1 VSTQQPYVGIDVSK
15 DYLDTGI
22 RPGDK
27 PERTRNR
34 EAEIDQL
41 VQRLQALKPALI
53 VLEATGGLEMPVA
66 AALAVA
72 GLPVAVANPRQT
84 RKFAEASGQLAKT
97 DQIDAQVLAHFAE
110 AMHPEPRA
118 LPDEQAQHMGA
129 LLARRRQLVEM
140 LVAEKNRLQ
149 RASAR
154 VRPRLTAHIEWL
166 EQELAD
172 LDQDLNQSIQDSP
185 IWREKE
191 DLLRSVPGVGPV
203 LARTL
208 LFELP
213 ELGCLNHKQIAKLAG
228 VAPLNRD
235 SGRMQGKRTIWGGR
249 AVVRTALYMAML
261 TAIRFIPVIKDFYTR
276 LVKAGKPKKSAL
288 TACMHKLLTILNAM
302 LRDHTAWRPTTLPSS

>member
-1 VSTQQPYVGIDVSK
+1 MSSEQPFVGIDVSK

-22 RPGDK
+22 RPGGK

-34 EAEIDQL
+34 EAEIEQL
-41 VQRLQALKPALI
+41 VQRMQELKPALI

-72 GLPVAVANPRQT
+72 GLPVAIVNPRQI
-84 RKFAEASGQLAKT
+84 RKFAEAGGQLAKT
-97 DQIDAQVLAHFAE
+97 DKIDAQVLAHFAE

-140 LVAEKNRLQ
+140 LVAEKNRLHS
-149 RASAR
+149 AIAR
-154 VRPRLTAHIEWL
+154 VRPSLKAHIAWL
-166 EQELAD
+166 EQGLDD
-172 LDQDLNQSIQDSP
+172 LDRDLNQAVKDSP

-191 DLLRSVPGVGPV
+191 ALLRSVKGVGPV
-203 LARTL
+203 LAHTL

-235 SGRMQGKRTIWGGR
+235 SGRMKGKRTIWGGR

-261 TAIRFIPVIKDFYTR
+261 SATRFNPVIKTFYQR
-276 LVKAGKPKKSAL
+276 LIKAGKTKKSAL
-288 TACMHKLLTILNAM
+288 TACMHKLLTILNAI
-302 LRDHTAWRPTTLPSS
+302 LRDGTPWRPPQPA

>member
-1 VSTQQPYVGIDVSK
+1 MSNLPLFVGIDVSK
-15 DYLDTGI
+15 DYLDTDI
-22 RPGDK
+22 RPGGK
-27 PERTRNR
+27 PARTRNR
-34 EAEIDQL
+34 EAEIEQL
-41 VQRLQALKPALI
+41 VHRLQALKPALI

-66 AALAVA
+66 AALAVV
-72 GLPVAVANPRQT
+72 GLPVAVVNPRQI

-97 DQIDAQVLAHFAE
+97 DKLDAQLLAHFAE
-110 AMHPEPRA
+110 ALHPAPRA

-140 LVAEKNRLQ
+140 LVAEKNRLHS
-149 RASAR
+149 AIAR

-166 EQELAD
+166 EQELDD
-172 LDQDLNQSIQDSP
+172 LDHDLNQAIKASP

-191 DLLRSVPGVGPV
+191 NMLRSVPGVGPV

-213 ELGCLNHKQIAKLAG
+213 ELGCLSHKQIAKLAG

-235 SGRMQGKRTIWGGR
+235 SGRLHGKRSVWGGR
-249 AVVRTALYMAML
+249 AAVRTALYMAIL
-261 TAIRFIPVIKDFYTR
+261 AASRFNPVIKAFYER
-276 LVKAGKPKKSAL
+276 LVTAGKPKKSAM

-302 LRDHTAWRPTTLPSS
+302 LRDHTAWQPTVPLS

>member
-1 VSTQQPYVGIDVSK
+1 MSQQPFVGIDVSK
-15 DYLDTGI
+15 DYLDIGV
-22 RPGDK
+22 RPGGK
-27 PERTRNR
+27 PERIRNR

-41 VQRLQALKPALI
+41 VQQLKDLQPALI

-72 GLPVAVANPRQT
+72 GLPVAIVNPRQV
-84 RKFAEASGQLAKT
+84 RKFAEATGQLAKT
-97 DQIDAQVLAHFAE
+97 DKIDALVLAHFAE
-110 AMHPEPRA
+110 AIRPAPRD
-118 LPDEQAQHMGA
+118 LPDAQAQQMSA

-140 LVAEKNRLQ
+140 LAAEKNRLH
-149 RASAR
+149 SAIAQ
-154 VRPRLTAHIEWL
+154 VRPRLKAHIAWL
-166 EQELAD
+166 EQELDD
-172 LDQDLNQSIQDSP
+172 LDRDLNQAVKDSP

-191 DLLRSVPGVGPV
+191 TLLRSVPGVGPV

-213 ELGCLNHKQIAKLAG
+213 ELGCLSHKQIAKLVG

-235 SGRMQGKRTIWGGR
+235 SGRLQGKRTIWGGR

-261 TAIRFIPVIKDFYTR
+261 SAIRFNPAIKTFYEH
-276 LVKAGKPKKSAL
+276 LVKAGKPKKAAM

-302 LRDHTAWRPTTLPSS
+302 LRDGTPWLPTPQSS

>member
-1 VSTQQPYVGIDVSK
+1 VTNQQPFVGIDVSK

-22 RPGDK
+22 RPGGK

-34 EAEIDQL
+34 EAEIDHL

-72 GLPVAVANPRQT
+72 GLPVAVVNPRQI

-97 DQIDAQVLAHFAE
+97 DQIDAQVLAHFAQ

-118 LPDEQAQHMGA
+118 LPDAQAQQMGA

-140 LVAEKNRLQ
+140 LVAEKNRFH
-149 RASAR
+149 RAVAQ
-154 VRPRLTAHIEWL
+154 VRPRLKAHIEWL
-166 EQELAD
+166 EQELDA
-172 LDQDLNQSIQDSP
+172 LDHDLNQAVKDSP

-213 ELGCLNHKQIAKLAG
+213 ELGYLSHKKIAKLAG

-235 SGRMQGKRTIWGGR
+235 SGRLHGKRTIWGGR

-261 TAIRFIPVIKDFYTR
+261 TAIRFNPVIKDFYDR
-276 LVKAGKPKKSAL
+276 LVQAGKPKKSAL

-302 LRDHTAWRPTTLPSS
+302 LRDHTAWQPAGRPS